1 MTEIANYRYLKN
13 NFFLTMLKKYLK
25 NLIITIITSVL
36 SGIGI
41 IYAQDSLDV
50 VPEVLKSMPV
60 QSEEI
65 EDVPLFTVD
74 TLFNTVLD
82 EALNLQHIIDS
93 MDEDAFHYR
102 QELMYLDDTYEKIK
116 IQRQVVRLE
125 EEMKVLRA
133 NTDSLFK
140 ILDKIA
146 GQEQPVQKDAL
157 LILDTIIEGMKVYHY
172 NLEELKRFQEKTKMA
187 DIPVQD
193 DGRSVFP
200 YVTGN
205 HFSIQK
211 NSPYSQD
218 QPFENDFQV
227 PAGVFYRIQLAAFSQ
242 EITYDH
248 FGGINPITTQ
258 LVDEGKIVRY
268 FAGKFTHYTEA
279 ESACNKVRSAG
290 FRDAFIVAY
299 YNGQRMS
306 VERVREFEK
315 LKH

>member
-211 NSPYSQD
+211 NSPYSKD

-242 EITYDH
+242 EIAYDH